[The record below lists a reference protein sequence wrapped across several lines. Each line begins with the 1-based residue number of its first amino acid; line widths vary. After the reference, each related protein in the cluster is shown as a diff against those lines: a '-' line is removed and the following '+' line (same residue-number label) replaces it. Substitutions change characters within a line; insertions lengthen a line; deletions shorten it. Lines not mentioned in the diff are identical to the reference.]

1 MWTENTYTGIQMN
14 VALENINY
22 DIERN
27 YIEYNDASKNENRI
41 VLFYQKALILLIFGC
56 SVFVI
61 IQNRKNLSN
70 EILLLLTIFIG
81 GFLFHV
87 LWEAKSRYVIPYIVP
102 LIPIASLEIKMNK
115 QKFEKLL
122 KNIKKRNE
130 NA

>member
-1 MWTENTYTGIQMN
+1 M
-14 VALENINY
+14 
-22 DIERN
+22 
-27 YIEYNDASKNENRI
+27 
-41 VLFYQKALILLIFGC
+41 IFGC

-70 EILLLLTIFIG
+70 EIILLLTIFIG

-115 QKFEKLL
+115 QKFEKIL